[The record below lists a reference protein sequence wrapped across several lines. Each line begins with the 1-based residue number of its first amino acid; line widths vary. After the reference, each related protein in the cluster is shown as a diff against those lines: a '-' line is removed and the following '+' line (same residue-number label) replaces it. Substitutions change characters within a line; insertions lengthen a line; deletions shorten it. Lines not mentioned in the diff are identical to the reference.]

1 MISKVIKDQSK
12 LHISIYKQM
21 KFFFSLNAINY
32 SSSVDSS
39 HLEEKENC
47 DWCALVRH
55 SFHSSILRNKNPVL
69 LVKTA
74 KNRNS

>member
-12 LHISIYKQM
+12 LHISIYKQI
-21 KFFFSLNAINY
+21 KFFFLNAISY

-55 SFHSSILRNKNPVL
+55 SFHLSILRNKNPVL